1 MKKFNCFLLLAAM
14 LGLTLFSCN
23 SGLSGPAYTIKM
35 RMNKADTFHQNMKMN
50 MMMNMTIPGAP
61 TNMKMTMDA
70 GLKFEVLSNNN
81 DNKELQFTYNSM
93 HMSMDMGNAMQ
104 SAINTDSIMDVTA
117 QKIVGKSVVLELSP
131 TNEITAVK
139 GFDSLMQKS
148 ANDEAGRQMMEEMF
162 SKDQMNNL
170 FGMMFSMYPNKP
182 VKVGESWNVKTKVN
196 IAKMDMTINIKYT
209 LIGIK
214 NGLADI
220 DVDGVLDGKGEMK
233 QPAMAISVAMSGSQK
248 GMITIKMDDGY
259 LQNGSY
265 KMDVKADMEMAG
277 QKIPM
282 TIKADYLL
290 NNK

>member
-1 MKKFNCFLLLAAM
+1 MKKINCFLLLAAIT
-14 LGLTLFSCN
+14 GLSLFSCN
-23 SGLSGPAYTIKM
+23 SGPSGPAYTIKM

-50 MMMNMTIPGAP
+50 MLMNMAIPGSP
-61 TNMKMTMDA
+61 MNMKMQMDA

-93 HMSMDMGNAMQ
+93 HMSMDMGNKMQ
-104 SAINTDSIMDVTA
+104 SAINTDSLMDAAA
-117 QKIVGKSVVLELSP
+117 QRVVGKSVVLELSP
-131 TNEITAVK
+131 TNEITGVK
-139 GFDSLMQKS
+139 GFDSLMQNS
-148 ANDEAGRQMMEEMF
+148 AADGAGRKMLEEMF

-170 FGMMFSMYPNKP
+170 FGIMFSMYPNKP
-182 VKVGESWNVKTKVN
+182 VKVGESWNAKTKVN
-196 IAKMDMTINIKYT
+196 MAKIDMVIDIKYT
-209 LIGIK
+209 LVGIK

-233 QPAMAISVAMSGSQK
+233 QQSMTIGVAMSGTQK
-248 GMITIKMDDGY
+248 GMLTIKMDDGY

-265 KMDVKADMEMAG
+265 KMDVKADMEVSG

-282 TIKADYLL
+282 TMKADYLL